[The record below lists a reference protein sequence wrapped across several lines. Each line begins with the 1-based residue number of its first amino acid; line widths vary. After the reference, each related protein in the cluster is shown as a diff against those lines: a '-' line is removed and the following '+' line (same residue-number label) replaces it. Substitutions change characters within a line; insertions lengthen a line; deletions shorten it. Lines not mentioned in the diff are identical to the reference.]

1 MDISRK
7 ILVLTILIFVAL
19 TAVFT
24 FIHTVQLSNFLDLEG
39 EDTSGNVER
48 VQNSIF
54 SEQKYL
60 DYLAR
65 DWACWNDTYM
75 FVDDGNQEFIDAN
88 LLNETFEGL
97 KIDVM
102 IFVNNSGSVVYAKS
116 IDSVT
121 GRDIQVPKDLLEL
134 LSHHVVRSGGL
145 LPSKKALNRYG
156 KVEGSLS
163 IVLFGA
169 FCFTFFVLPS
179 GV

>member
-7 ILVLTILIFVAL
+7 ILMLTILIFMAL

-24 FIHTVQLSNFLDLEG
+24 FIHTIQLSNFLDLEE

-48 VQNSIF
+48 VENSIF

-75 FVDDGNQEFIDAN
+75 FVEDGNQEFIDAN

-116 IDSVT
+116 IDSVI
-121 GRDIQVPKDLLEL
+121 GRDLQVPKDLLEFAENGTL
-134 LSHHVVRSGGL
+134 KTRIENESINGFILINKDPIFITCH
-145 LPSKKALNRYG
+145 PS
-156 KVEGSLS
+156 SQ
-163 IVLFGA
+163 
-169 FCFTFFVLPS
+169 
-179 GV
+179 